1 MLYRSKPRCTE
12 KHETK
17 YIWLDC
23 DSHRL
28 GKLGM
33 SRTLDDNM
41 VVDCGE
47 GEKSPTT
54 MCQHSTKPLPT
65 QKEEEK
71 GESQSRKTKMNRT
84 EWFLR
89 VLLV

>member
-1 MLYRSKPRCTE
+1 
-12 KHETK
+12 
-17 YIWLDC
+17 
-23 DSHRL
+23 
-28 GKLGM
+28 M

-54 MCQHSTKPLPT
+54 TTCQHSTKPLT
-65 QKEEEK
+65 AQREEEN
-71 GESQSRKTKMNRT
+71 GGSQSRKTKMNGYG
-84 EWFLR
+84 WFLR